1 MDKDGGQSMSFSSD
15 LWNKF
20 AESKEFREEYAAAL
34 VKRAF
39 ALQVRTLR
47 KGREMS
53 QNTLADAAKIDQ
65 GVISRA
71 ENPNYGNLTF
81 NTGIRIAAG
90 FDLAFI
96 PRIVTY
102 SEFLKWAE
110 EIGEGL
116 QNLKPF
122 EQEREEQESQ
132 EQPISQAIPKSRTS
146 AAEIIPKKPPARA
159 EEKAENTPK
168 ASAMDLAAAGNRGQ
182 LGGFPKPQEEG
193 IPYEI
198 LSEGIGNEII
208 SRRFGEGAS
217 VC

>member
-15 LWNKF
+15 LWGKF

-34 VKRAF
+34 MKRAF

-53 QNTLADAAKIDQ
+53 QDDLADAAKIDQ

-81 NTGIRIAAG
+81 NTGIRIASG

-96 PRIVTY
+96 PQIVTY
-102 SEFLKWAE
+102 SEFLIWAE

-116 QNLKPF
+116 KSLKSF

-132 EQPISQAIPKSRTS
+132 AQQTSQANPKLISP

-159 EEKAENTPK
+159 EEKAESTQK
-168 ASAMDLAAAGNRGQ
+168 TSAMDLAAAGSRGQ
-182 LGGFPKPQEEG
+182 VVGFPKPQEEG

-198 LSEGIGNEII
+198 LSEGVGNEII
-208 SRRFGEGAS
+208 GRRFGEGAS